1 MSHIHIRHPV
11 DLNIYISNVLGKTN
25 STDKGLMVA
34 WKGSND
40 AKLSSRLNYWKS
52 DQCNKVVGRDPS
64 GLPLNIGKSDVMKLF
79 IGQLCRPL
87 DFVYEKNVNVDDEFD
102 GM

>member
-1 MSHIHIRHPV
+1 
-11 DLNIYISNVLGKTN
+11 
-25 STDKGLMVA
+25 MVA

-40 AKLSSRLNYWKS
+40 AKLTNQLNYWKS

-64 GLPLNIGKSDVMKLF
+64 GLPLNIGKSDIMKLF

-87 DFVYEKNVNVDDEFD
+87 DFVFAKNVNVDDEFN
-102 GM
+102 GML

>member
-1 MSHIHIRHPV
+1 
-11 DLNIYISNVLGKTN
+11 
-25 STDKGLMVA
+25 MVA

-40 AKLSSRLNYWKS
+40 AKLSSQLNYWKS

-87 DFVYEKNVNVDDEFD
+87 DFVYLKNVNVDDEFD
-102 GM
+102 GMCMN